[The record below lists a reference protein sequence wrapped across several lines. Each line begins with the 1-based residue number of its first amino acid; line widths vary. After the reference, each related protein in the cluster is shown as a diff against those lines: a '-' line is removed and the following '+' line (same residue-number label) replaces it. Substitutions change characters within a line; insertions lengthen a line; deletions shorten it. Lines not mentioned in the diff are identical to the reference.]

1 MSRILVI
8 PAAGSGSRLAAAV
21 PKVLAPVNGRP
32 MLDHLLRL
40 YRTHVE
46 RVVCV
51 VRPGIEQEVFRL
63 GGAAGVVVQCV
74 VQPAPTG
81 MLDAILIAIEQVR
94 RVRMDWVWI
103 TWCDQV
109 AIRPETVE
117 ELGRRCT
124 DAVEFGMVLPTVVRR
139 SPYIHFDRDRH
150 ARIVALRQ
158 RREGDAMPE
167 VGESDAG
174 LFALSRRACLE
185 LLPTFDAG
193 TGPGRVTGERNFLPF
208 VPWLSS
214 RHPGAVVTFPCRDP
228 REAVGVNTPGELREV
243 ESWLQE
249 RRAGPVPG
257 TSA

>member
-8 PAAGSGSRLAAAV
+8 PAAGSGSRLAAGV
-21 PKVLAPVNGRP
+21 PKVLAPVDGRP

-40 YRTHVE
+40 YRSHVE

-51 VRPGIEQEVFRL
+51 VRPGIEQEVLRL
-63 GGAAGVVVQCV
+63 AGAADVVVQCV
-74 VQPAPTG
+74 VQAAPTG

-94 RVRMDWVWI
+94 QVPMDWVWI

-109 AIRPETVE
+109 AIRAETVE
-117 ELGRRCT
+117 ELRRRCT
-124 DAVEFGMVLPTVVRR
+124 GGVEFGMVLPTVARR
-139 SPYIHFDRDRH
+139 SPYIHFDRDH
-150 ARIVALRQ
+150 HDRIVALRQ

-185 LLPTFDAG
+185 LLPAFDAG
-193 TGPGRVTGERNFLPF
+193 TDPGATTGERNFLPF
-208 VPWLSS
+208 IPWLSA
-214 RHPGAVVTFPCRDP
+214 RYPDAVVTFPCRDP
-228 REAVGVNTPGELREV
+228 REAVGVNTPEELREV
-243 ESWLQE
+243 ESWLRE
-249 RRAGPVPG
+249 RRAGHVPG